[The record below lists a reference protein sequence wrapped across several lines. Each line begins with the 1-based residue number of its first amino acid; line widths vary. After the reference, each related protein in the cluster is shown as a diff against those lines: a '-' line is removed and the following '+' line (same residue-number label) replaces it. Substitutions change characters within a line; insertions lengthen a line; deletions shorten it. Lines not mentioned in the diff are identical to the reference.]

1 MSGKLYLVATPIGN
15 LEDITYRAIR
25 ILNEVDI
32 IAAEDTRHTKKL
44 LNHFEI
50 DTSLTSYHEH
60 NKIEKGPYLIK
71 KLEEGLD
78 IALVTD
84 AGTPG
89 ISDPGEDLVK
99 LCLLNNIQVTS
110 APGAVALITALIL
123 SGHSTRRFVFEGFL
137 PHDKKEKNNI
147 LEKLVIEHRTII
159 MYEAPHRLK
168 QTLKHLLEVLGDRNI
183 SITREL
189 TKKFEEINQTTLVEA
204 VNKYNEELPRGE
216 YVLIIE
222 GKPLEELRNEE
233 IKRWENISIKEH
245 LDKYINEGLD
255 KKSAMKQ
262 VAKDRGTSKR
272 EIYNYLIKLDNES

>member
-245 LDKYINEGLD
+245 LDKYTNEGLD

-272 EIYNYLIKLDNES
+272 EIYNYLIKLDNEI